1 MIGRAYLWGLAAS
14 GQVGVEKVLDTMRSG
29 IDSAL
34 LGLGRASVRELS
46 PADLLISEGFERRLG
61 VSEELGAPAGD
72 R

>member
-1 MIGRAYLWGLAAS
+1 
-14 GQVGVEKVLDTMRSG
+14 VENVLDILRSG

-61 VSEELGAPAGD
+61 VSEELGAPAGG